1 LAAGTVITAVGA
13 GIFAL
18 GAVIGGAATV
28 IGFLGA
34 VFAALVSPIGLT
46 IGAIVAATAAWARY
60 TASGRAA
67 VSYLIE
73 RLGAFLA
80 FGREV
85 FGGIVD
91 ALLAGDIALAGRV
104 AMAGLMVAV
113 ATGKAGIVRSWE
125 DLKLRFFGLWDELSI
140 KAQGAVAF
148 IGGAFRSFAEQ
159 LGIDLPNLTALLTG
173 VWTVF
178 EIGAIAAFKT
188 AMNAAMGFLSMM
200 KLVTAG
206 ITAAFSE
213 AQKLAPGAVSTAVAG
228 VNAGGKATTGIDFA
242 KIIADAEQARAETEA
257 QLRGELSGRVMERES
272 GRAAAIDSA
281 AGAVA
286 KARAELDEA
295 LAKAA
300 AARKAA
306 EERKAD
312 GPVPEGA
319 DIPDVVD
326 IKRQA
331 LVTFSAAALVAG
343 GGASPMQRVVD
354 ELRAIRE
361 RADKEIEL
369 GKKLLDKPVPGLRE

>member
-1 LAAGTVITAVGA
+1 
-13 GIFAL
+13 
-18 GAVIGGAATV
+18 
-28 IGFLGA
+28 
-34 VFAALVSPIGLT
+34 
-46 IGAIVAATAAWARY
+46 
-60 TASGRAA
+60 
-67 VSYLIE
+67 
-73 RLGAFLA
+73 
-80 FGREV
+80 
-85 FGGIVD
+85 
-91 ALLAGDIALAGRV
+91 
-104 AMAGLMVAV
+104 MAGLMVAV
-113 ATGKAGIVRSWE
+113 ATGKAGIIGSWE
-125 DLKLRFFGLWDELSI
+125 DLKLRLLGLWDELSI

-178 EIGAIAAFKT
+178 ETGAIAAFKS

-242 KIIADAEQARAETEA
+242 KIITDAEQARADTEA
-257 QLRGELSGRVMERES
+257 QLRGELTGRQMERET

-286 KARAELDEA
+286 EARAELDDA

-300 AARKAA
+300 AVRKAA
-306 EERKAD
+306 EERRAGGPAAPDAAD
-312 GPVPEGA
+312 V
-319 DIPDVVD
+319 PDVVD

-331 LVTFSAAALVAG
+331 LVTFSASALVAG

-361 RADKEIEL
+361 RADKEIEI
-369 GKKLLDKPVPGLRE
+369 GKKLLDKPVPGLRD